1 MNLLIVGAGQ
11 AGVQLAGSARDLG
24 WEGSITLVGQ
34 EPHAPYAR
42 PPLSK
47 AFLKGEAPLSSLALR
62 SAAFYADKR
71 IDLVTGEHIDR
82 IDLAG
87 DGAGTA
93 TSATGHRWR
102 FDRLVLA
109 TGARPRRLPIEGA
122 GLDGVLSLRDVRD
135 AHVLA
140 GRLATAT
147 AVVVIGGGFIG
158 LEVAATAAAAG
169 IPATVVEAAPALMN
183 RVVSTATAD
192 VIATAHRAAGLRIRT
207 GLRPVRLRGVDGT
220 VAAVELDDG
229 DELPADLVVVGVG
242 AQPREELARAAG
254 LHCDDGIVVDARS
267 LASDGHT
274 IAIGDCANLP
284 DPSPWPDDAPRLRL
298 ESVDNA
304 VEQATSAAATLAGL
318 DRPYRGVPWFWS
330 DQGRLKLQIAGLARP
345 DDEVVLRPGRRPGQ
359 HTALRYRGP
368 RLVAAECVNSPADFL
383 AVRRALGEGVALP
396 RTTATDTDLSLK
408 EHLAAAQRAD
418 TGERERRA

>member
-1 MNLLIVGAGQ
+1 MNLLVVGAGQ

-24 WEGSITLVGQ
+24 WEGPITLVGQ

-47 AFLKGEAPLSSLALR
+47 AFLNGVVPLSSLALR

-71 IDLVTGEHIDR
+71 IDLVTGEHIHR
-82 IDLAG
+82 IDLSG

-93 TSATGHRWR
+93 ISATGHRWR

-109 TGARPRRLPIEGA
+109 TGARSRRLPIEGA

-135 AHVLA
+135 AQALA

-169 IPATVVEAAPALMN
+169 IPVTVVEAAPALMN
-183 RVVSTATAD
+183 RVVSTATAGI
-192 VIATAHRAAGLRIRT
+192 IATAHRATGVRIRT
-207 GLRPVRLRGVDGT
+207 GLRPVRLRGTGGT
-220 VAAVELDDG
+220 IAAVELDNG
-229 DELPADLVVVGVG
+229 EELPADLVVVGVG
-242 AQPREELARAAG
+242 ARPRDELARAAG
-254 LHCDDGIVVDARS
+254 LHCDDGIVVDSRS

-284 DPSPWPDDAPRLRL
+284 DPSPWSDGAPRLRL

-318 DRPYRGVPWFWS
+318 DRPYRGFPWFWS

-383 AVRRALGEGVALP
+383 AVRRALGEGVFLP
-396 RTTATDTDLSLK
+396 RTTAADTGLSLK
-408 EHLAAAQRAD
+408 EHFAAAQRAG
-418 TGERERRA
+418 TKELRCP

>member
-24 WEGSITLVGQ
+24 WEGPITLVGQ

-47 AFLKGEAPLSSLALR
+47 AFLKGEAPLASLALR

-87 DGAGTA
+87 DGTGMA

-135 AHVLA
+135 AQALA

-158 LEVAATAAAAG
+158 LEVAATTAAAG

-192 VIATAHRAAGLRIRT
+192 IVATAHRTAGIQVRT
-207 GLRPVRLRGVDGT
+207 GLRPVRLRGTDGA

-229 DELPADLVVVGVG
+229 EELPADLVVVGVG
-242 AQPREELARAAG
+242 AQPRDELARAAG
-254 LHCDDGIVVDARS
+254 LRCDDGIVVDARS

-284 DPSPWPDDAPRLRL
+284 DPSPWSHDAPRLRL

-330 DQGRLKLQIAGLARP
+330 DQGKLKLQIAGLARP
-345 DDEVVLRPGRRPGQ
+345 DDEIVLRPGRRPGQ
-359 HTALRYRGP
+359 HTALRYRGAQ
-368 RLVAAECVNSPADFL
+368 LVAAECVNSPADFL
-383 AVRRALGEGVALP
+383 AMRRALSEGISLP
-396 RTTATDTDLSLK
+396 RTTATDTDMSLK
-408 EHLAAAQRAD
+408 EHFAIARSAD
-418 TGERERRA
+418 LKESQCP

>member
-11 AGVQLAGSARDLG
+11 AGVQLAGSARELG
-24 WEGSITLVGQ
+24 WEGPITLVGQ

-62 SAAFYADKR
+62 TAAFYADKR

-93 TSATGHRWR
+93 TSATGGRWR

-109 TGARPRRLPIEGA
+109 TGARSRRLPIEGA
-122 GLDGVLSLRDVRD
+122 DLDGVLSLRDVRD
-135 AHVLA
+135 AQALA
-140 GRLATAT
+140 ERLATAT

-192 VIATAHRAAGLRIRT
+192 IIATAHRAAGIQIRT
-207 GLRPVRLRGVDGT
+207 GLRPVRLRGTDGA
-220 VAAVELDDG
+220 VAAVDLDNG
-229 DELPADLVVVGVG
+229 EELPADLVVVGVG
-242 AQPREELARAAG
+242 ARPRDELARAAG
-254 LHCDDGIVVDARS
+254 LHCADGIVVDARS

-274 IAIGDCANLP
+274 IAIGDCANP
-284 DPSPWPDDAPRLRL
+284 PGPFPWSDDAPRLRL

-304 VEQATSAAATLAGL
+304 VEQATSAAATLVGL

-330 DQGRLKLQIAGLARP
+330 DQGKLKLQIAGLAGP

-383 AVRRALGEGVALP
+383 AVRRALGEGLSLP
-396 RTTATDTDLSLK
+396 RTTARDTALSLK
-408 EHLAAAQRAD
+408 EHLATAQRAD
-418 TGERERRA
+418 IKESRRP

>member
-11 AGVQLAGSARDLG
+11 AGVQIASSARDLG
-24 WEGSITLVGQ
+24 WEGPITLVGQ

-47 AFLKGEAPLSSLALR
+47 AFLKGEAPLPSLALR
-62 SAAFYADKR
+62 SAAFYAEQR
-71 IDLVTGEHIDR
+71 IDLVTEEHVDR

-93 TSATGHRWR
+93 TSATGRRWR

-122 GLDGVLSLRDVRD
+122 DLDGVLTLRDVHD

-147 AVVVIGGGFIG
+147 ALVVIGGGFVG

-169 IPATVVEAAPALMN
+169 VPTTVVEAAPALMN
-183 RVVSTATAD
+183 RVVSTATAEI
-192 VIATAHRAAGLRIRT
+192 VATAHRAAGVQIRT
-207 GLRPVRLRGVDGT
+207 GSRPVRLRGVDGA
-220 VAAVELDDG
+220 VVAVELDNG
-229 DELPADLVVVGVG
+229 DVLPAELVVVGVG
-242 AQPREELARAAG
+242 ALPRDELARAAG
-254 LHCDDGIVVDARS
+254 LHCDNGIVVDARS

-274 IAIGDCANLP
+274 IAVGDCANLP
-284 DPSPWPDDAPRLRL
+284 DPSLGSDPAPRLRL

-304 VEQATSAAATLAGL
+304 VEQGTSAAGTLVGL
-318 DRPYRGVPWFWS
+318 NRPYRSVPWFWS

-345 DDEVVLRPGRRPGQ
+345 DDEVVLRTGRRPGQ
-359 HTALRYRGP
+359 HTTLRYRGQ

-383 AVRRALGEGVALP
+383 AVRRALGEGISLP
-396 RTTATDTDLSLK
+396 RTTATDTGLSLK
-408 EHLAAAQRAD
+408 EHFATARVPL
-418 TGERERRA
+418 

>member
-1 MNLLIVGAGQ
+1 VNLLVVGAGQ
-11 AGVQLAGSARDLG
+11 AGVQIASSARDLG
-24 WEGSITLVGQ
+24 WEGPITIVGQ

-62 SAAFYADKR
+62 SAAFYAQQR
-71 IDLVTGEHIDR
+71 IDLVPEEHIGR
-82 IDLAG
+82 IELTG
-87 DGAGTA
+87 GGAGTA
-93 TSATGHRWR
+93 VSATGRRWR

-122 GLDGVLSLRDVRD
+122 GLDGVLALRDIRD
-135 AHVLA
+135 AQALA
-140 GRLATAT
+140 GRLATAS
-147 AVVVIGGGFIG
+147 ALVVIGGGFVG

-169 IPATVVEAAPALMN
+169 VPTTIVEAAPALMN

-192 VIATAHRAAGLRIRT
+192 IVAAAHRAAGVRIHT
-207 GLRPVRLRGVDGT
+207 GLRPVRLRGRDGA
-220 VAAVELDDG
+220 VVAVELDDG
-229 DELPADLVVVGVG
+229 RELPADLVVVGVG
-242 AQPREELARAAG
+242 ARPRDELARAAG

-284 DPSPWPDDAPRLRL
+284 DPSLASQDALRLRL

-304 VEQATSAAATLAGL
+304 VEQATSAAATLVGL
-318 DRPYRGVPWFWS
+318 HRPYRGVPWFWS
-330 DQGRLKLQIAGLARP
+330 DQGGLKLQIAGLARP
-345 DDEVVLRPGRRPGQ
+345 DDEAVLRPGRRPGQ
-359 HTALRYRGP
+359 HTTLRYRGP

-383 AVRRALGEGVALP
+383 TVRRALGEGVSLP
-396 RTTATDTDLSLK
+396 RTTAMDTALSLK
-408 EHLAAAQRAD
+408 AHLADLKEPRCP
-418 TGERERRA
+418 